1 MIRINLLP
9 TKSKFKKEIFF
20 VHLAFLGIFVLLS
33 VAAYFVVL
41 DASINKKIAHEEQY
55 TTRLNTQ
62 IKSLESVIKKVEDFK
77 KQKADLERKIKTIE
91 QLNAQ
96 RTGPVYF
103 MEEFSQILPEKLWVT
118 SFKEEGKNLS
128 LDGLAVDGPTVEE
141 FVDELRASKFFPT
154 VTLESV
160 VMQNEGEKELQKFV
174 IKCSVNYTPGGV

>member
-77 KQKADLERKIKTIE
+77 KQKAD
-91 QLNAQ
+91 
-96 RTGPVYF
+96 
-103 MEEFSQILPEKLWVT
+103 
-118 SFKEEGKNLS
+118 
-128 LDGLAVDGPTVEE
+128 
-141 FVDELRASKFFPT
+141 
-154 VTLESV
+154 
-160 VMQNEGEKELQKFV
+160 
-174 IKCSVNYTPGGV
+174 